1 MKKYLVVDVNDAND
15 SFIVD
20 DLKEMIIEMFEPEML
35 EDGLSFDEVK
45 ERFFNNYKVFVS
57 ESNIVELDGI

>member
-57 ESNIVELDGI
+57 ESNIIELDGI